1 MRRTARWVP
10 HPFQGSGTEPSPLI
24 CTARILART
33 GPFSARGNGGAPGEN
48 CWTESTL
55 PVRCVGTEKGLSAQ
69 LVRTICMLPVI
80 ALLIAIP
87 TCHVPAGSDAEK
99 ATVSVTG
106 RMLPNA
112 VPPSADPNDMS
123 PVDRLTV
130 NSDAVTAAELWWG
143 LQEELATKAKTLS
156 PEAYKSYL
164 EQRAAQLIG
173 DKIAEM
179 LLYQRASLRLS
190 EEIKSAVDKHVD
202 REIRKIVTSE
212 HDGIQRRYEKH
223 LESRGQTLAEV
234 REKLRRE
241 IIIASYLEQEVKP
254 KVAEPTRTELLEA
267 FQFSA
272 DSLRRPSRRSMSLID
287 LRISAR
293 LPENVT
299 DPTPEQLRAAR
310 EEAMSRVRA
319 AHDELQTGA
328 DFAEVARRYSDGLNA
343 AEGGSWGWVTKG
355 GVRERFEPAVEAL
368 YKLNA
373 GQISGIIEAE
383 DGFFLVRCDE
393 LDPGLEPDF
402 QSAQPELK
410 ERHFRAAYNRL
421 IIDLVAELRGKARI
435 EPANLERFH
444 TAAVNAAF
452 ALQPVDR

>member
-1 MRRTARWVP
+1 
-10 HPFQGSGTEPSPLI
+10 
-24 CTARILART
+24 
-33 GPFSARGNGGAPGEN
+33 
-48 CWTESTL
+48 
-55 PVRCVGTEKGLSAQ
+55 
-69 LVRTICMLPVI
+69 LPVI
-80 ALLIAIP
+80 AILIANP
-87 TCHVPAGSDAEK
+87 GCHVPVGSDAEK
-99 ATVSVTG
+99 S
-106 RMLPNA
+106 NA
-112 VPPSADPNDMS
+112 SPSAGTHSTIVAASDPNDTS

-130 NSDAVTAAELWWG
+130 NSDTVTAAELWWG
-143 LQEELATKAKTLS
+143 LREELATKANTLS
-156 PEAYKSYL
+156 SEAYKSYV
-164 EQRAAQLIG
+164 EQQTAQLIG

-179 LLYQRASLRLS
+179 LLYQRASLKLS
-190 EEIKSAVDKHVD
+190 EEVKSNIDKHVD
-202 REIRKIVTSE
+202 REIRRIVTSE

-241 IIIASYLEQEVKP
+241 VIIAGYLEQEVRP

-267 FQFSA
+267 FQLSA
-272 DSLRRPSRRSMSLID
+272 DSLRRPPRRSMSLID
-287 LRISAR
+287 VRVRSR

-310 EEAMSRVRA
+310 EEAMSRIRA
-319 AHDELQTGA
+319 ARDELQTGA

-343 AEGGSWGWVTKG
+343 ADGGSWGWVTKG
-355 GVRERFEPAVEAL
+355 SVRERFEPAVEAL

-373 GQISGIIEAE
+373 GQDNGIIEAE

-402 QSAQPELK
+402 QTVQPELK

-421 IIDLVAELRGKARI
+421 IIELVADLRSKARI

-452 ALQPVDR
+452 VLQPVDR